1 MSGMG
6 YPRELLSQGE
16 TLEFEMRPHWRALLV
31 PILVVI
37 GVLIVVSIITIQ
49 WSAWFGGE
57 NPTVNNVGRWI
68 FLGVGLVLL
77 SLYAI
82 RPFLFWFTTQYV
94 FTDRRIIIRKGLV
107 AREGVDMPL
116 SKVQNV
122 SFNVTFWGRI
132 LNYGNLSVDSAS
144 DEELVIEG
152 VTNVEHIQR
161 EVNRLHEADDA
172 RRRHDTDG
180 A

>member
-1 MSGMG
+1 MG

-37 GVLIVVSIITIQ
+37 AVLVVVSIITVQ

-68 FLGVGLVLL
+68 FLGAGLLL
-77 SLYAI
+77 VFLYAI

-94 FTDRRIIIRKGLV
+94 FTDRRIIIRRGLV

-122 SFNVTFWGRI
+122 SFHVTFWGRI

-152 VTNVEHIQR
+152 VPNVEQIQR

-172 RRRHDTDG
+172 RRRRDSDV
-180 A
+180 

>member
-1 MSGMG
+1 MG

-16 TLEFEMRPHWRALLV
+16 TIEFEMRPHWRALLV
-31 PILVVI
+31 PILVAVA
-37 GVLIVVSIITIQ
+37 VLAVVSIITAQ
-49 WSAWFGGE
+49 WSDWFTDSS
-57 NPTVNNVGRWI
+57 TVNNVGRWV
-68 FLGVGLVLL
+68 FLGAGLLL
-77 SLYAI
+77 VFLYAI

-122 SFNVTFWGRI
+122 SFSMSFWGRI
-132 LNYGNLSVDSAS
+132 MNYGNLSIDSAS

-161 EVNRLHEADDA
+161 EVNRLHEADDS
-172 RRRHDTDG
+172 RRRGVDSGDV
-180 A
+180 